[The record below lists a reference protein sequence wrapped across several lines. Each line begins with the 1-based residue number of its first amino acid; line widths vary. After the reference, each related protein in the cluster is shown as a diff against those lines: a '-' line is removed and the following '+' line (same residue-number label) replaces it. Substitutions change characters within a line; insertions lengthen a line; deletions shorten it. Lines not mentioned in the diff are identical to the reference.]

1 MEPIEQTSPLRYLDK
16 LKMHYIE
23 LNGDTLSYLNGG
35 EEKGKFNQRVIV
47 KINQK
52 VEWQGGVVALGEG
65 KGYIA
70 VSKARMKELD
80 IHFGDEV
87 NVEFTKDFSEF
98 GHAFPIEL
106 NEILKQDPFA
116 HERFFNLTAGKQ
128 RTLIYYILQMKT
140 SDKRIERSLTFMHNL
155 KRCEYGKETMR
166 RLFGKE

>member
-1 MEPIEQTSPLRYLDK
+1 MEPIEQTSPLLYLDK
-16 LKMHYIE
+16 LKMHYVE
-23 LNGDTLSYLNGG
+23 LNGETLTYLNGG

-47 KINQK
+47 KINQQ

-65 KGYIA
+65 KGYVA

-98 GHAFPIEL
+98 GHEFPIEL
-106 NEILKQDPFA
+106 NEVLKQDPDA
-116 HERFFNLTAGKQ
+116 HERFFNLTPGKQ

-140 SDKRIERSLTFMHNL
+140 SDKRIERSLLFMNNL
-155 KRCEYGKETMR
+155 KRCTPGKETMR
-166 RLFGKE
+166 QLFGKE

>member
-1 MEPIEQTSPLRYLDK
+1 MEPIEQTSTLRYLDK

-47 KINQK
+47 KINQQL
-52 VEWQGGVVALGEG
+52 EWQGGVVALGEG

-98 GHAFPIEL
+98 GHAFPLEL
-106 NEILKQDPFA
+106 NEILKQDPVA
-116 HERFFNLTAGKQ
+116 HERFFNLTPGKQ